1 MLYVKSHSFSASDL
15 LDVIVEYFH
24 NSLGRIPALHRLA
37 KARIYWQLLSSDS
50 IDWLKLQRSLKT
62 GLLPLLGTIQSH

>member
-37 KARIYWQLLSSDS
+37 SLGKGADLLAAFE
-50 IDWLKLQRSLKT
+50 Q
-62 GLLPLLGTIQSH
+62 